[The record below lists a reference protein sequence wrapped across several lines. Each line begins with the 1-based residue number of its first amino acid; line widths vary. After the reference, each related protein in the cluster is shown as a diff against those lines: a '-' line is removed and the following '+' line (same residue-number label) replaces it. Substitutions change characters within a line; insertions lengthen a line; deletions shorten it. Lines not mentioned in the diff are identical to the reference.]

1 MVGYSLPMIDISFP
15 SCQQK
20 GEEEKPWWI
29 LLAVFDSDPR
39 AKYCDLPED
48 SWKPE
53 DKASPSIQP
62 FEPKFLLGGPGDLL
76 PSDSS

>member
-1 MVGYSLPMIDISFP
+1 MMFG
-15 SCQQK
+15 
-20 GEEEKPWWI
+20 
-29 LLAVFDSDPR
+29 SDPR
-39 AKYCDLPED
+39 LKHSDLYED

-62 FEPKFLLGGPGDLL
+62 FELEFLLGGPGDLL

>member
-1 MVGYSLPMIDISFP
+1 MIDSNFP
-15 SCQQK
+15 SCQWK
-20 GEEEKPWWI
+20 DEGEKPWWI
-29 LLAVFDSDPR
+29 LLVLFGSDPR
-39 AKYCDLPED
+39 LKHSDLYED

-62 FEPKFLLGGPGDLL
+62 FELEFLLGGPGDLL